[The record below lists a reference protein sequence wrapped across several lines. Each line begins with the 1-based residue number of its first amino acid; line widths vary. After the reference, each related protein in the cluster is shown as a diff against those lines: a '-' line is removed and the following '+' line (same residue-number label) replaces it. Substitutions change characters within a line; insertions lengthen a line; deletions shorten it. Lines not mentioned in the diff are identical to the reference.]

1 MDDHH
6 DRVPQVSQIEGAADQ
21 GLQQG
26 GDADQRL
33 QQVEGVCTDQG
44 EQKVCNLFVVY
55 TLLIRFC

>member
-1 MDDHH
+1 MADHH
-6 DRVPQVSQIEGAADQ
+6 HNMQITVEGTANQ
-21 GLQQG
+21 GQQQG

-33 QQVEGVCTDQG
+33 QQVEGVCAGQG